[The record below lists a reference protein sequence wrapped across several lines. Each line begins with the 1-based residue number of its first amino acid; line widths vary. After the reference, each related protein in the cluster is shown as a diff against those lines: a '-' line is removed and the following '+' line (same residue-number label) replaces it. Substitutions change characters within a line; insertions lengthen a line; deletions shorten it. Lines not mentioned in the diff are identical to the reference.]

1 MSAPAP
7 AAAPRFADGP
17 GGNPGPVTDQP
28 SHPSTTSPTGPPT
41 TAPGGP
47 GEPTQD
53 APEPDHEHGH
63 DSPDHYPTE
72 DDPA

>member
-1 MSAPAP
+1 MTEQQSDP
-7 AAAPRFADGP
+7 
-17 GGNPGPVTDQP
+17 
-28 SHPSTTSPTGPPT
+28 TTTGPT

-47 GEPTQD
+47 DEPTQD
-53 APEPDHEHGH
+53 APGPPREDGH